1 MVPREEMAQKIEI
14 PDPPPF
20 GATNRFLWQQNKL
33 MRKKLEK
40 ANEKLGYFL
49 DYIKEYKKE
58 GADEL

>member
-1 MVPREEMAQKIEI
+1 MAQKIEI

-58 GADEL
+58 GAEEL